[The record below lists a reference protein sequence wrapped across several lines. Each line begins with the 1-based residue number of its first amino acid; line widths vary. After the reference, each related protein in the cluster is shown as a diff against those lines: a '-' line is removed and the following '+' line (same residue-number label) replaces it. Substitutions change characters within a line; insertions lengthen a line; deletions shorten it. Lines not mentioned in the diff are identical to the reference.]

1 MNKFNYVPILKWRAA
16 EITALMNVK
25 DENKKK
31 MMPVIE
37 LVMPTSI
44 SLYKKDPETKESIK
58 KTEIEMRTEISDKFI
73 SKRIDAIPEEIKKV
87 WGETPLFLDF
97 SLLYSD
103 DTNKLKLDAIKKVL
117 PVCSSENLKITPV
130 INLSD
135 SVALVDE
142 IFNQFTQKTVE
153 DICIRIT
160 APDLLDVNALNHKLD
175 SFLKKRKLSSSQ
187 LHILVDLKYL
197 DDKLIPSYKKLF
209 KAAQSIYQLDQ
220 WKTFTFASGSF
231 PADMSK
237 YKVDEDV
244 GSEPRTDWL
253 FWSNEV
259 EAADLVRKPI
269 FGDYTIRN
277 PINNEKLLLLQSSA
291 TLKYTTEKDWKIFR
305 GQKGINE
312 QYLAHANL
320 LVTQTDYFSGRDF
333 SFGDEYLG
341 NKSDYLAAYIDLVQ
355 KDPKKKGKG
364 TGRTG
369 DWISAGVSHHL
380 ALVLSQLAS
389 QS

>member
-1 MNKFNYVPILKWRAA
+1 MNEINYVPILKWRAA
-16 EITALMNVK
+16 EITALTNVK

-31 MMPVIE
+31 MMPVVE

-44 SLYKKDPETKESIK
+44 SLYKKEAETKESIK
-58 KTEIEMRTEISDKFI
+58 KTEVEMRTEIADKFI

-97 SLLYSD
+97 SLLYAD

-117 PVCSSENLKITPV
+117 PACSYKNLKITPI

-135 SVALVDE
+135 NVAIIDE
-142 IFNQFTQKTVE
+142 IFNQFTQSIAR
-153 DICIRIT
+153 DICLRIT
-160 APDLLDVNALNHKLD
+160 APDLLDVNTLNHKLEN
-175 SFLKKRKLSSSQ
+175 FLKERKISASQ
-187 LHILVDLKYL
+187 IHILVDLKYL
-197 DDKLIPSYKKLF
+197 DDKLMPSYKNLF
-209 KAAQSIYQLDQ
+209 KVAQSIYQLNQ

-231 PADMSK
+231 PANMSK

-253 FWSNEV
+253 FWSREV
-259 EAADLVRKPI
+259 ETEDLIRKPV

-277 PINNEKLLLLQSSA
+277 PINNEKLLRLQSSA

-320 LVTQTDYFSGRDF
+320 LVTQTDYFSGRNF

-341 NKSDYLAAYIDLVQ
+341 NKSDYLATYIDLVQ

-369 DWISAGVSHHL
+369 DWIAAGISHHL

-389 QS
+389 QP